1 MPIVI
6 NGIGR
11 VFTVKDLMELL
22 HVSDITVRRYYRA
35 GKLKGQKFG
44 KNVYFTESALKDF
57 LEGKT
62 SEKEDKKQE
71 EDTKTKDEKK
81 PGTNK

>member
-71 EDTKTKDEKK
+71 EDKKTKDEKK